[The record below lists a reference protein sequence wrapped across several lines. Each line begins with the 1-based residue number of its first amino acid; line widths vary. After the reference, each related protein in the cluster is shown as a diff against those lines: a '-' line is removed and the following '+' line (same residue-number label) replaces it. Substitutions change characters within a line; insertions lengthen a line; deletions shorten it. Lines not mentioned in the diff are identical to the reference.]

1 MPVFSYPLHAQLMS
15 LLLTATPVLILF
27 VIGGGMLRRR
37 LNPAVLP
44 PVPLFPGAVFPN
56 VFDWL
61 YTSFFILF
69 TVLGALA
76 MLGTPPPSGLSA
88 STLLMNVGLQF
99 AVYLPF
105 IIRFSLLPSPV
116 RPHLGIGKTLLY
128 LLTALLVIIVP
139 AALMDHS
146 GFNSWLMEKTG
157 CPELQDI
164 VVMFRDGTPARRGVI
179 ALAAVVMA
187 PVCEEIV
194 YRGFIYNLL
203 KRYSSRWTAILL
215 SALMFSVIHASLAQT
230 AALTIFGCVQCILYD
245 KARSLWLPITL
256 HAVYNSITLILILV
270 LPY

>member
-1 MPVFSYPLHAQLMS
+1 MPVSSYPLHAQLMS

-27 VIGGGMLRRR
+27 VIGGGVLRRR
-37 LNPAVLP
+37 LSPAVLP
-44 PVPLFPGAVFPN
+44 PVPLFPGVVFPN

-69 TVLGALA
+69 TVLGTLA
-76 MLGTPPPSGLSA
+76 TLVSQPPSGLSA
-88 STLLMNVGLQF
+88 STLLINVGFQF

-105 IIRFSLLPSPV
+105 IIRFTMLPSPA
-116 RPHLGIGKTLLY
+116 RPHLGIGKVLLY
-128 LLTALLVIIVP
+128 LLTALLVIIIP
-139 AALMDHS
+139 AAMMEHC

-164 VVMFRDGTPARRGVI
+164 VVMFRDGNPAQRAAI

-187 PVCEEIV
+187 PVCEEVV

-203 KRYSSRWTAILL
+203 KRYSRRWMAILL

-230 AALTIFGCVQCILYD
+230 VALTIFGCVQCILYD
-245 KARSLWLPITL
+245 KARSLWLPMTL
-256 HAVYNSITLILILV
+256 HAVYNAITLILILL
-270 LPY
+270 LPF